1 MNTIEFEHGSFS
13 VPVEIVAAGL
23 DIDVELVR
31 PLMHQNKI
39 TSLCERG
46 VGEDAGRFRLT
57 FFHADQLF
65 HLVERYCQRDHAER
79 RWQRLHRADF
89 KPKFDSGTSVST
101 ASQAFRYRFPVPG

>member
-23 DIDVELVR
+23 DIEVELVR

-65 HLVERYCQRDHAER
+65 HLVVEGEGRIVQISTKERDPRGRPPTY
-79 RWQRLHRADF
+79 
-89 KPKFDSGTSVST
+89 
-101 ASQAFRYRFPVPG
+101 

>member
-13 VPVEIVAAGL
+13 VPVEIVAAGF
-23 DIDVELVR
+23 DIAVELVR

-46 VGEDAGRFRLT
+46 GGEDAGQFRLT

-65 HLVERYCQRDHAER
+65 HLVVDSEGRIVKNSPRERDPR
-79 RWQRLHRADF
+79 RRPPTD
-89 KPKFDSGTSVST
+89 
-101 ASQAFRYRFPVPG
+101 